1 MKAAYIEQT
10 GPPEAIKVGEL
21 PRPEPGR
28 GEALVRVK
36 AVAVNPIDTYIRSGM
51 IPAPIPHPYIIGL
64 DFAGVVASVGPEAGR
79 VKAGDRVWGSNQGL
93 MGRQGSFAEYAA
105 IHEDFLYPIPEGV
118 ADHDA
123 ASIGV
128 VALTAHLGLFGR
140 ARLQPEEI
148 VYVSG
153 GSGGV
158 GSMVIQMAVAAGAR
172 VITTAGDE
180 TKAGMCRKLGAERVI
195 LYRSEKIGAAVK
207 EFAPQGVD
215 VWWEV
220 LRQPDFD
227 LAVDC
232 LAKRGRM
239 VIMAGRDAR
248 PQFPVG
254 PFYTRDLS
262 LFGFAMFNATPA
274 EQRAAAEDINRW
286 LADGRLKANVDR
298 VLPLEQAAEAHR
310 LQEASTVGG
319 SGELRGKIV
328 LTP

>member
-1 MKAAYIEQT
+1 MKAAYIEKT
-10 GPPEAIKVGEL
+10 GGPEAIRVGEL

-36 AVAVNPIDTYIRSGM
+36 AVAVNPIDTYIRSGL
-51 IPAPIPHPYIIGL
+51 APMPLPIPYIIGL
-64 DFAGVVASVGPEAGR
+64 DFAGVVEAVGPEAGR
-79 VKAGDRVWGSNQGL
+79 VRVGERVWGSNQGL
-93 MGRQGSFAEYAA
+93 MGRQGCFAEYAA
-105 IHEDFLYPIPEGV
+105 VHEDFLYPTPEGV
-118 ADHDA
+118 ADRDA
-123 ASIGV
+123 AAIGV

-140 ARLQPEEI
+140 AHLRAEEL
-148 VYVSG
+148 VFVSG

-158 GSMVIQMAVAAGAR
+158 GSMVIQMAVATGAR

-180 TKAGMCRKLGAERVI
+180 VKAEMCRKLGAERVI
-195 LYRSEKIGAAVK
+195 LYRSEEIGAAVR

-215 VWWEV
+215 LWWEV
-220 LRQPDFD
+220 LQQPDFD
-227 LAVDC
+227 RAVGC

-239 VIMAGRDAR
+239 VVVAGRQAR

-254 PFYTRDLS
+254 PFYTKDLS
-262 LFGFAMFNATPA
+262 LYGFAMFNATPA

-286 LADGRLKANVDR
+286 LADGRLRANVDR

-319 SGELRGKIV
+319 SGELKGKIV